1 MLHIKADEQLFAQA
15 GDVKFG
21 IIHYEGM
28 EAGNIPS
35 MLVGRLQLYIEN
47 LHTEL
52 QTKTWA
58 EYTGIAAWRKIFK
71 QTGADP
77 SRYRPSVEALYR
89 RIKKEPSA
97 PTGNSAIALNNFF
110 SLQYEIPLGI
120 YDAKAI
126 KGDVLIKIGHDAD
139 SYEGLNGRR
148 NTLNGIIGTFDEDGP
163 FGSPFVDSVR
173 TSVHDETKEAI
184 QVVYFHHEHSL
195 DQARKML
202 EAISKMFLQVH
213 GGDSSIH
220 LLSRENPK
228 IDK

>member
-1 MLHIKADEQLFAQA
+1 MLHMKVDEQLFTKA

-21 IIHYEGM
+21 IIHYEGI

-47 LHTEL
+47 LHTDL
-52 QTKTWA
+52 QMKAWTD
-58 EYTGIAAWRKIFK
+58 YPGIAAWRGIFK
-71 QTGADP
+71 QTGTDP

-89 RIKKEPSA
+89 RIKKEPSV

-120 YDAKAI
+120 YNFNAI
-126 KGDVLIKIGHDAD
+126 NGKITIRIGYGTD
-139 SYEGLNGRR
+139 SYEGLNGRT
-148 NTLNGIIGTFDEDGP
+148 NTLNGIIGAFDEDGP

-173 TSVHDETKEAI
+173 TSVHDNTKEALQI
-184 QVVYFHHEHSL
+184 VYFHS
-195 DQARKML
+195 DQTLEQAAKML

-213 GGDSSIH
+213 GGDSSIY
-220 LLSRENPK
+220 LLSKENQK
-228 IDK
+228 IGK

>member
-1 MLHIKADEQLFAQA
+1 MLHIKADEQLFTQA

-21 IIHYEGM
+21 IIHYEGI

-35 MLVGRLQLYIEN
+35 MLVGRLQLYTEN

-52 QTKTWA
+52 QMKAWTD
-58 EYTGIAAWRKIFK
+58 YPGIAAWRKIFK

-89 RIKKEPSA
+89 RIKKEPSV

-126 KGDVLIKIGHDAD
+126 KGDMLIRIGRDND
-139 SYEGLNGRR
+139 SYKGLNGRM

-163 FGSPFVDSVR
+163 FGSPYVDSVR
-173 TSVHDETKEAI
+173 TSVHDGTIEAVQI
-184 QVVYFHHEHSL
+184 VYFHHNHSMN
-195 DQARKML
+195 QAIQML
-202 EAISKMFLQVH
+202 EAISKMFIQVH
-213 GGDSSIH
+213 GGDSSTY
-220 LLSRENPK
+220 LLSSENPK